1 MGEVFPTIVYLL
13 CFATSAACAALLG
26 RNYARTRAPLLL
38 WSALCFVFLAL
49 NNFILILDMLVI
61 PGTDLRLFRL
71 VPSLIAVSLILFGFV
86 WAVGE
91 KEE

>member
-13 CFATSAACAALLG
+13 CFATSAACAVLLG
-26 RNYARTRAPLLL
+26 RNYVRTRAPLLL
-38 WSALCFVFLAL
+38 WSALCFLFLAL

-61 PGTDLRLFRL
+61 PGVDLRLFRL

-86 WAVGE
+86 WAAGE